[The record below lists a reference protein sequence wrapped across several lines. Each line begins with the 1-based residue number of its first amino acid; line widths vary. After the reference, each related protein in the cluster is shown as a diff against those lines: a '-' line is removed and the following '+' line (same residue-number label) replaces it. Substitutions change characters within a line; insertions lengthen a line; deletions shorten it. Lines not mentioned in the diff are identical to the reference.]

1 MSAVLIIDDDVEG
14 SEPVA
19 KYLRQAGHRVVCA
32 PNGREALALLTGV
45 LPDLVLLDMRM
56 PEMDG
61 VSFLAVLRSYLRWQ
75 DLPVIL
81 YTAFTEGPHIEQ
93 ARRLNA
99 REVFKKGSVDLK
111 ELVACIDRV
120 IAEEK
125 PPRPEGPRPEGESSS

>member
-1 MSAVLIIDDDVEG
+1 MAAILIIDDDIEG

-19 KYLRQAGHRVVCA
+19 KYLRQAGHQVVCS

-45 LPDLVLLDMRM
+45 LPDIVLLDMRM

-99 REVFKKGSVDLK
+99 RHVFKKGSVDLK

-120 IAEEK
+120 LPGTKEPHPE
-125 PPRPEGPRPEGESSS
+125 PPRPEGDPAL